1 MSSEFVGL
9 ARRVPDAV
17 SVLKRFWE
25 SEVLFKNAVYINGL
39 CISCSSHLF
48 FSLLS
53 VQWEAFSL
61 PELQNFLRILDKEE
75 NEQLQILK
83 KRYAAYRDKLEEA
96 LGGVWK
102 PG

>member
-1 MSSEFVGL
+1 MSVI
-9 ARRVPDAV
+9 
-17 SVLKRFWE
+17 
-25 SEVLFKNAVYINGL
+25 LFKNTVYINYL
-39 CISCSSHLF
+39 YILWSAHPSFPLFLF
-48 FSLLS
+48 F
-53 VQWEAFSL
+53 QWEAFTI

>member
-1 MSSEFVGL
+1 MC
-9 ARRVPDAV
+9 
-17 SVLKRFWE
+17 
-25 SEVLFKNAVYINGL
+25 VYINAL
-39 CISCSSHLF
+39 CISCYLICCFLF
-48 FSLLS
+48 LPL
-53 VQWEAFSL
+53 QWEAFSL

>member
-1 MSSEFVGL
+1 MYF
-9 ARRVPDAV
+9 
-17 SVLKRFWE
+17 
-25 SEVLFKNAVYINGL
+25 LFIFL
-39 CISCSSHLF
+39 ILF
-48 FSLLS
+48 SF
-53 VQWEAFSL
+53 QWEAFTI